1 MTTPNNTIDST
12 DFDATTAFYARNVVL
27 LMHFSFSEFWFP

>member
-12 DFDATTAFYARNVVL
+12 DFDATTAFYARNAVL
-27 LMHFSFSEFWFP
+27 LMHFSFSKFWFP